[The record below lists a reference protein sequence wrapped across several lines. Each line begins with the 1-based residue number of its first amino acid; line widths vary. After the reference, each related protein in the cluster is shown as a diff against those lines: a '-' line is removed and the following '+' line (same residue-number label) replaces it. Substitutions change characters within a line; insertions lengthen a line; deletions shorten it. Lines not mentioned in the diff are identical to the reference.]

1 MSPRSAA
8 VSWIS
13 QRTAMH
19 EPYAYFEHDA
29 DMGIV
34 GRGERIEEAFE
45 QAATAMFAM
54 MADPAQVRPQAS
66 VAIEFEEADV
76 ELALVTWLNLLLGE
90 ARSRGLVFGRFKLRR
105 DGASPKVGDR
115 RSGPPE
121 EVGTFPSGGTEAS
134 GAPPKGTSFGARW
147 SGTAEGEPWR
157 DGLER
162 GVEIKGAT
170 LTGLAVTQRNGI
182 WDARCVVDV

>member
-1 MSPRSAA
+1 MRLRRAA

-34 GRGERIEEAFE
+34 GRGKRIEEAFE
-45 QAATAMFAM
+45 HAATAMFAM
-54 MADPAQVRPQAS
+54 MADPAQIRPQAS
-66 VAIEFEEADV
+66 VAIEFEEADA
-76 ELALVTWLNLLLGE
+76 ELALVTWLNLLLGQ
-90 ARSRGLVFGRFKLRR
+90 ARSRALIFGRFRLRR
-105 DGASPKVGDR
+105 D
-115 RSGPPE
+115 
-121 EVGTFPSGGTEAS
+121 
-134 GAPPKGTSFGARW
+134 GARW

-162 GVEIKGAT
+162 GVEVKGAT
-170 LTGLAVTQRNGI
+170 LTSLAVTQQDGI
-182 WDARCVVDV
+182 WEARCVVDV